1 MGHVANMQSHDSA
14 GGIAHTDLRELLRAL
29 PKIELHRHLEG
40 SLRLETLAAIGLE
53 HGVDLPSYDMEKL
66 RPYVQ
71 ITDDPPD
78 FHRFL
83 EKFRFLRRFYSK
95 RESIERVAYE
105 AVADAA
111 LDNVK
116 YMELRFNP
124 ATLASS
130 QGFLYEEVVQWVI
143 EAVRRAE
150 EDFDIKVRF
159 MCTIT
164 RDHDLGTVQRIV
176 DVALAYTPEGVVGL
190 DLAGDEANYNGH
202 PFASYFRQAKRAGL
216 RNSIHAGE
224 VVGPESVWAALDLFE
239 ADRIGHG
246 VRSVWDSALVERLRD
261 DGIGLEV
268 CPTSNIQTGAVKSL
282 GHHPL
287 RKLYQEG
294 VPVTVNTDDP
304 SICNTTMTD
313 EYLVAMRAIGVTL
326 DELKQMTLNAARV
339 AFLPPDEKDELVTWF
354 KQALD
359 QHAL

>member
-1 MGHVANMQSHDSA
+1 MHLRDSVKV
-14 GGIAHTDLRELLRAL
+14 IRHTDLHDLLRAL

-53 HGVDLPSYDMEKL
+53 HGVDLPSYDIEEL

-95 RESIERVAYE
+95 RECIERVAYE

-124 ATLASS
+124 ATLALS
-130 QGFLYEEVVQWVI
+130 QGFPYDEVVEWVI
-143 EAVRRAE
+143 GAARKAE
-150 EDFDIKVRF
+150 EEYGIRVKFL
-159 MCTIT
+159 CTIT
-164 RDHDLGTVQRIV
+164 RDYNLKTVQRII
-176 DVALAYTPEGVVGL
+176 DVALAYASEGIVGL

-202 PFASYFRQAKRAGL
+202 PFAPYFRRAKKAGL
-216 RNSIHAGE
+216 KNTIHAGE
-224 VVGPESVWAALDLFE
+224 VVGPESVWTALDLFE

-246 VRSVWDSALVERLRD
+246 VRSILDRALVDRLRAE
-261 DGIGLEV
+261 GVGLEV

-287 RKLYQEG
+287 RKLHRRG
-294 VPVTVNTDDP
+294 VLVTVNTDDP
-304 SICNTTMTD
+304 SICSTTMSD

-326 DELKQMTLNAARV
+326 DELKEMILNAARV
-339 AFLPPDEKDELVTWF
+339 AFLPPDERDELVAWF
-354 KQALD
+354 EQALT
-359 QHAL
+359 QHEL